1 MRILNLFR
9 QLHQDYSSIH
19 KEARNFPG
27 SYLNNFFKITMDKTI
42 KTIGYIWHYLFRNKK
57 YDDKLV
63 ALGNYKLL
71 TNSISLNSIIY
82 SCGIAE
88 DISFDEAISNKF
100 GCDVFMFDPTKE
112 SLNFMNSINNPKL
125 KFFNIGIWKR
135 DGNIKFF
142 YHAKNSNL
150 SATNIFNSEMH
161 FILPCKSIAT
171 LMKEYQQTKI
181 DVLKMDI
188 EGASFDILDDL
199 LDKNIY
205 PMQIVV
211 ELERPFFIFNSSF
224 KELFSYLIKRRKLH
238 NRLKNIGYDL
248 VELDANELLAIKKN

>member
-9 QLHQDYSSIH
+9 QLHQDFSTIH

-27 SYLNNFFKITMDKTI
+27 PYLSNFLKITIDKII
-42 KTIGYIWHYLFRNKK
+42 KTIGYIWHYLFRNKR
-57 YDDKLV
+57 YDGKLV
-63 ALGNYKLL
+63 DVGNYKIFPDNISV
-71 TNSISLNSIIY
+71 NSVIY
-82 SCGIAE
+82 SCGIANE
-88 DISFDEAISNKF
+88 ISFDEAISNKF
-100 GCDVFMFDPTKE
+100 GCNVLMFDPTKQ

-142 YHAKNSNL
+142 HHTENSNL
-150 SATNIFNSEMH
+150 SVTNIFHSEKY

-171 LMKEYQQTKI
+171 LMREHQQSII

-188 EGASFDILDDL
+188 EGASFDIINDL
-199 LDKNIY
+199 LDKSIY
-205 PMQIVV
+205 PKQIVV
-211 ELERPFFIFNSSF
+211 ELERSFFIFNSSF

-238 NRLKNIGYDL
+238 NRLKNNGYDL
-248 VELDANELLAIKKN
+248 VELDTNELLAIKK